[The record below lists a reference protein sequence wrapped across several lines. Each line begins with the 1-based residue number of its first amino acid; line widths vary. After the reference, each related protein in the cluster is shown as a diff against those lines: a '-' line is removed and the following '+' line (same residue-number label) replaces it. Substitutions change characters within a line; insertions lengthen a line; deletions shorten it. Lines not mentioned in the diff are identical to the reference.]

1 MKTILLMAA
10 LALVGCKKKTETSAA
25 EGPSCADAI
34 AKAVGAM
41 PGGPGGG
48 TVQAQLKELMTRRCT
63 EDKWPAEVVSCYATQ
78 VTDMASMKTCR
89 EKLPQDKQTAL
100 MTEIRGVMM
109 GASGAGGGPMH
120 GAPSAHP
127 AAAGSA
133 APGSAAPGSAAAGS
147 AAAGSAAAGSAAPG
161 SAAAPQ

>member
-10 LALVGCKKKTETSAA
+10 LALVGCKKKTDTSAA
-25 EGPSCADAI
+25 GGPSCADAI

-63 EDKWPAEVVSCYATQ
+63 EDKWPAEVVNCYATQ
-78 VTDMASMKTCR
+78 VTDMMSMKQCR

-120 GAPSAHP
+120 GAPSAAP
-127 AAAGSA
+127 AAGSGEAAGSA
-133 APGSAAPGSAAAGS
+133 APAAGGSAAAPAGAGS
-147 AAAGSAAAGSAAPG
+147 AAAPAGSAEP
-161 SAAAPQ
+161 PK